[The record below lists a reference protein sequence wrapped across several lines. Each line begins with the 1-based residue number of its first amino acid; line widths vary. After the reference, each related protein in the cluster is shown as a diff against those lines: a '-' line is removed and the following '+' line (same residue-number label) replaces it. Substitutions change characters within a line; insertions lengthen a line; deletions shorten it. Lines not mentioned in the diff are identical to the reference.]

1 MKKGLYFVFV
11 LVLLFALVGCNKTD
25 DGTKTTDKDE
35 TQDNEYQS
43 EWETYINQTIPNEIT
58 ENIELDDTFTFS
70 DGNIGLVNMSTNSSP
85 SLTSAGKYKGK
96 PIDQAA
102 TLTCYALVEGLD
114 EPLIYDKEVVVKGY
128 MSVEEYI
135 SKVNE
140 YVIPSNIYKDTPLP
154 QIEDVVF
161 ADKEIQGT
169 IEYTSDDESL
179 LGSDGAY
186 YNTSDKD
193 ISVIMNYTIEIEDLT
208 IEGSKVMSV
217 MAKDDDTKLIAAKE
231 WLNSWYNE
239 NGILKGDT
247 TFPETD
253 DQGIVSISWTSNDHE
268 IIDDE
273 GVFYQY
279 DTDQAFSMNAIISL
293 NGTVSDTFE
302 YTFITIPEKDAL
314 EYILDRMYQTTYQ
327 QALTDT
333 AFGDLEDFGLL
344 NFFAQ
349 DIAESSL
356 IIRENTDGS
365 YVYGDSDANASTLQT
380 NLQYAIAPHE
390 FAKRTGIIMDKEFI
404 VMHDT
409 GSLIDAD
416 GWATHMLTSD
426 RDASWH
432 FTVSD
437 TVTYQ
442 HIPLDEVAWHAG
454 CGAGASTIYKLS
466 NTGIKY
472 TKETP
477 EITINKEDGYYY
489 INGQKS
495 IILAPIFEGTIY
507 TDITPAGIYTEIG
520 SDGNYWMNSTYYNDT
535 YKLVSNYGGNTNGI
549 GLETCIN
556 AGVKYTEVMR
566 TSANLVAHLLSM
578 YGLSI
583 HRVLQHRNFSGK
595 VCPQTMIRM
604 NTYDDFLEMIET
616 QYFLIKHFPGLD
628 ISYESANSDLLDNKG
643 YLLSYV
649 TEDTDVTYTVT
660 AKYNEQTVTKTYTTT
675 ILAKQD

>member
-58 ENIELDDTFTFS
+58 ENIELDDTFTFF

-279 DTDQAFSMNAIISL
+279 DTDQAFSMNAII
-293 NGTVSDTFE
+293 
-302 YTFITIPEKDAL
+302 
-314 EYILDRMYQTTYQ
+314 
-327 QALTDT
+327 
-333 AFGDLEDFGLL
+333 
-344 NFFAQ
+344 
-349 DIAESSL
+349 
-356 IIRENTDGS
+356 
-365 YVYGDSDANASTLQT
+365 
-380 NLQYAIAPHE
+380 
-390 FAKRTGIIMDKEFI
+390 
-404 VMHDT
+404 
-409 GSLIDAD
+409 
-416 GWATHMLTSD
+416 
-426 RDASWH
+426 
-432 FTVSD
+432 
-437 TVTYQ
+437 
-442 HIPLDEVAWHAG
+442 
-454 CGAGASTIYKLS
+454 
-466 NTGIKY
+466 
-472 TKETP
+472 
-477 EITINKEDGYYY
+477 
-489 INGQKS
+489 
-495 IILAPIFEGTIY
+495 
-507 TDITPAGIYTEIG
+507 
-520 SDGNYWMNSTYYNDT
+520 
-535 YKLVSNYGGNTNGI
+535 
-549 GLETCIN
+549 
-556 AGVKYTEVMR
+556 
-566 TSANLVAHLLSM
+566 
-578 YGLSI
+578 
-583 HRVLQHRNFSGK
+583 
-595 VCPQTMIRM
+595 
-604 NTYDDFLEMIET
+604 
-616 QYFLIKHFPGLD
+616 
-628 ISYESANSDLLDNKG
+628 
-643 YLLSYV
+643 
-649 TEDTDVTYTVT
+649 
-660 AKYNEQTVTKTYTTT
+660 
-675 ILAKQD
+675 